1 MGRAYSMDLRERAV
15 AAVQAGESRHVV
27 ADRFG
32 LDPSCVVK
40 WMLLLEATGSVAPR
54 KMGGHRPYALAAHR
68 AFVLQRIAE
77 KPDLTIDELHAELA
91 ENGIMVGRFAVWNFL
106 KHEKL
111 SFKKKPPRRR
121 AGQAGRRQK
130 ARTLEKTPGKA
141 RS

>member
-1 MGRAYSMDLRERAV
+1 
-15 AAVQAGESRHVV
+15 
-27 ADRFG
+27 
-32 LDPSCVVK
+32 
-40 WMLLLEATGSVAPR
+40 MLLLEATGSVAPR